1 MGFYDLSKD
10 ERKKIVNEIEDVIMA
25 SIMNLNVIN
34 EDIGTVPEGILK
46 YASDRDTYIRKNT
59 SMAIGRIY
67 WDKVNFRRNILLVL
81 DSMLKNS
88 DEKVRQTSVYALG
101 EIGKKDFGVVLK
113 AFEKALHDK
122 HHAVRNAVIGAMK
135 QMGQKNPEPTLE
147 FAKIHIHDKDPR
159 IRKEIVHGIEL
170 RGRTHPK
177 DVLPILEDIQ
187 DEKVKEVRNM
197 VIHVIGQISYK
208 KGCLE
213 ILIDT
218 LNGWK
223 NRNLVNEAIKEI
235 LTVHENYKF
244 AAKSPE
250 EAEEYIKKNLI
261 NILNK

>member
-10 ERKKIVNEIEDVIMA
+10 ERQKIVNEIEDVIMV
-25 SIMNLNVIN
+25 SIMNLNMVN
-34 EDIGTVPEGILK
+34 DDIGTVPEGILK

-67 WDKVNFRRNILLVL
+67 WANENFRRNILLVL

-101 EIGKKDFGVVLK
+101 EIGKKDFGVVIK
-113 AFEKALHDK
+113 EFEKALHDK
-122 HHAVRNAVIGAMK
+122 HHSVRNAVIGAMK

-177 DVLPILEDIQ
+177 DVLPLLEDIQ

-213 ILIDT
+213 IVIDA

-223 NRNLVNEAIKEI
+223 NRNLVNDAIKEI
-235 LTVHENYKF
+235 LKVHENYKF

-250 EAEEYIKKNLI
+250 EAEDYIKKNLI
-261 NILNK
+261 NIHNK